1 MNQTSINGKIKMFQ
15 PLDNR
20 IDFRKSIESKA
31 ILLLKFEKDRQS
43 KHSVNILQHL
53 INLGRLNQFYYQYV
67 LVYPLLHLLLLLVHQ
82 TVQLGQC
89 FLLVFES
96 VYYEK
101 NEIKHN
107 KSLLLARSKLNNII
121 QYYIKHNTSRTKI

>member
-31 ILLLKFEKDRQS
+31 ILLLKSEKDRQS

-53 INLGRLNQFYYQYV
+53 INLG
-67 LVYPLLHLLLLLVHQ
+67 
-82 TVQLGQC
+82 
-89 FLLVFES
+89 
-96 VYYEK
+96 
-101 NEIKHN
+101 
-107 KSLLLARSKLNNII
+107 
-121 QYYIKHNTSRTKI
+121 

>member
-15 PLDNR
+15 PSDNR

-53 INLGRLNQFYYQYV
+53 INLG
-67 LVYPLLHLLLLLVHQ
+67 
-82 TVQLGQC
+82 
-89 FLLVFES
+89 
-96 VYYEK
+96 
-101 NEIKHN
+101 
-107 KSLLLARSKLNNII
+107 
-121 QYYIKHNTSRTKI
+121 